1 MFAVFKRELSSY
13 LNSMIGATF
22 LFVYFLFSGI
32 YFFYVLSYGTAS
44 LAPIFNNMF
53 IVLILL
59 IPILTMRLLSEERR
73 TKTDQVLLTAPV
85 GLWAIVLG
93 KFLSA
98 FIMLC
103 IATSI
108 NVIFGLVLNLFGSPD
123 WMSILSNI
131 IGQLLLGAAL
141 IAIGLFIS
149 SLTESQVIA
158 AISTFGVSLFF
169 VLLDSAASLVEYKWV
184 SDAVKWISFND
195 RYNEFTEGVVNISSI
210 VFFISAAVI
219 FIFLTTRSLD
229 KRRWN

>member
-1 MFAVFKRELSSY
+1 
-13 LNSMIGATF
+13 MIGATF

>member
-108 NVIFGLVLNLFGSPD
+108 NVIFGLVLNL
-123 WMSILSNI
+123 
-131 IGQLLLGAAL
+131 
-141 IAIGLFIS
+141 
-149 SLTESQVIA
+149 
-158 AISTFGVSLFF
+158 
-169 VLLDSAASLVEYKWV
+169 SAAP
-184 SDAVKWISFND
+184 
-195 RYNEFTEGVVNISSI
+195 TG
-210 VFFISAAVI
+210 
-219 FIFLTTRSLD
+219 
-229 KRRWN
+229 

>member
-108 NVIFGLVLNLFGSPD
+108 NVIFGLVLNIFGSPD